1 MSVATPLLAQSSGG
15 TDYRSLYFDAV
26 EEYEDG
32 DHDRSLAL
40 LQRIE
45 RGLGGTNLRI
55 QPYIVLNMIALERS
69 KQEIMEEIEQYE
81 RLDPPDSAFTAVIEE
96 RLDRMQRDER
106 TVFQGVERDDSADS
120 YRGYLETYPRGRFA
134 ARARQR
140 LDALE
145 REAYTR
151 VEQNP
156 GTGAARDYLDTW
168 PRGRFR
174 REIGDLLFD
183 HARDQGRE
191 GEWRA
196 ASATIHFAL
205 EQRLLPRSAETAA
218 FEDAVE
224 EGVVWQRYR
233 EQRTMENARNYLS
246 RYPNGEYGPIIAAN
260 LAFTADQTHERYM
273 ETFGVDEMDETI
285 HWHEVYLDWFP
296 DGEDAARLETRLDG
310 LTRTE
315 EMVRMPTIIAVP
327 LRFGT
332 EINPVP
338 NRLPSVDSFS
348 TFTAGFGFGTVS
360 DVTMFFIEAALAQ
373 GTGLDYLY
381 DADDERYLEH
391 GVLVDDGDAFAVP
404 VDDVV
409 YTDTPPFLVSM
420 TLGFPIFGATIL
432 GIEGGVVAGFGGS
445 PYRLVDVYSRYDQS
459 FQGRVYMRTSDT
471 LIDPVAGVSINQ
483 YIYQPGGPSMVL
495 GLGTSARIRDLSAGV
510 VTFDVYIRAA
520 WGFNVNPYAE

>member
-1 MSVATPLLAQSSGG
+1 MAVHAPVGAQSSGG
-15 TDYRSLYFDAV
+15 TDYRALYFDAV
-26 EEYEDG
+26 DAYEDG

-55 QPYIVLNMIALERS
+55 QPHIVLNMIALERET
-69 KQEIMEEIEQYE
+69 QEIMEEIAQYE
-81 RLDPPDSAFTAVIEE
+81 RLGPPDSSFSDAVGQ
-96 RLDRMQRDER
+96 RLASMERDER
-106 TVFQGVERDDSADS
+106 RVFQNVEREDTADA
-120 YRGYLETYPRGRFA
+120 YRRYLQTYPRGRFA
-134 ARARQR
+134 SRARSR
-140 LDALE
+140 LGSLE
-145 REAYTR
+145 REAYASVQR
-151 VEQNP
+151 DP
-156 GTGAARDYLDTW
+156 GIGPARDYLDTW

-174 REIGDLLFD
+174 REIGDLLFE
-183 HARDQGRE
+183 HARRQGRA

-196 ASATIHFAL
+196 ASTTIGFAL
-205 EQRLLPRSAETAA
+205 EQRLLPRSGETEA
-218 FEDAVE
+218 FEDEVQ
-224 EGVVWQRYR
+224 EGIVWQRYR
-233 EQRTMENARNYLS
+233 ENRSIENARSYLS
-246 RYPNGEYGPIIAAN
+246 RYPDGEYVPIIAGN

-273 ETFGVDEMDETI
+273 GTFGVDDMDETI
-285 HWHEVYLDWFP
+285 YWHEIYLDWFP
-296 DGEDAARLETRLDG
+296 DGEDAERLEERLDG

-315 EMVRMPTIIAVP
+315 EMVRMPSTVAVP

-338 NRLPSVDSFS
+338 NRLPEVDSFS
-348 TFTAGFGFGTVS
+348 TFTAGFGFGMVS

-391 GVLVDDGDAFAVP
+391 NVVVDEGDVFAVP
-404 VDDVV
+404 VDDVL

-420 TLGFPIFGATIL
+420 TLGFPIFGATML

-445 PYRLVDVYSRYDQS
+445 PYRLVDVYSTYDQS
-459 FQGRVYMRTSDT
+459 FQERVYMRTSDT
-471 LIDPVAGVSINQ
+471 LVDPVAGVSINQ

-495 GLGTSARIRDLSAGV
+495 GLGTSARIRSLFAGI

>member
-1 MSVATPLLAQSSGG
+1 MEA
-15 TDYRSLYFDAV
+15 
-26 EEYEDG
+26 YEDG

-55 QPYIVLNMIALERS
+55 QPYIVLNLIALDRGT
-69 KQEIMEEIEQYE
+69 QEVMEEIEQYE
-81 RLDPPDSAFTAVIEE
+81 RLDPPDSAFADVIEE
-96 RLDRMQRDER
+96 RLDSLQRDER
-106 TVFQGVERDDSADS
+106 TVFQRVEREDSADA

-140 LDALE
+140 LTSLE
-145 REAYTR
+145 REAYRR
-151 VEQNP
+151 VEQDP
-156 GTGAARDYLDTW
+156 GIGSARDYIDTW

-183 HARDQGRE
+183 HARDQGRQ

-196 ASATIHFAL
+196 ASATIGFAL
-205 EQRLLPRSAETAA
+205 EQRLLSRTGALDA
-218 FEDAVE
+218 FEDEVE

-233 EQRTMENARNYLS
+233 ENRTIENARSYMS
-246 RYPNGEYGPIIAAN
+246 RYPNGEYAPVIAAN
-260 LAFTADQTHERYM
+260 LAFTADETHERYQ
-273 ETFGVDEMDETI
+273 ETFGVDEMDQTI
-285 HWHEVYLDWFP
+285 YWHELYLDWFP
-296 DGEDAARLETRLDG
+296 GGEDAERLEERLDG

-315 EMVRMPTIIAVP
+315 EMVRMPSIIAVP

-338 NRLPSVDSFS
+338 NRLQEVDSFS
-348 TFTAGFGFGTVS
+348 TFTAGFGFGMVS
-360 DVTMFFIEAALAQ
+360 DVTMFFLEAALAQ
-373 GTGLDYLY
+373 GTGLDYFY
-381 DADDERYLEH
+381 DTDEERSLRQA
-391 GVLVDDGDAFAVP
+391 VLVDEGDVFAVP
-404 VDDVV
+404 VDDVL

-420 TLGFPIFGATIL
+420 TIGFPIFGATML
-432 GIEGGVVAGFGGS
+432 GIEGGVVAGFAGS
-445 PYRLVDVYSRYDQS
+445 PYRLVDVYSTYDQS
-459 FQGRVYMRTSDT
+459 FQERVYMRAGDS
-471 LIDPVAGVSINQ
+471 LVDPVAGVSINH

-495 GLGTSARIRDLSAGV
+495 GLGTSARMRDLFAGI